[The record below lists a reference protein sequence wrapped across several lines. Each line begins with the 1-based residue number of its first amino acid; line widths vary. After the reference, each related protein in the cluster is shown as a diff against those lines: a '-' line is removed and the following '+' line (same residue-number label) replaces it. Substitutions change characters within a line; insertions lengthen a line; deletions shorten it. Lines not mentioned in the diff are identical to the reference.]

1 MSFIDLCI
9 SDFNI
14 VEFISLW
21 TLQKVTDFPS
31 AEDTGLSEDATKQ
44 ANKAVAAELQKHSV
58 KSITGTARKRKNP
71 YLAFTD
77 GAESY
82 YQKICG
88 Y

>member
-31 AEDTGLSEDATKQ
+31 AKDTGLSEDATKQ
-44 ANKAVAAELQKHSV
+44 ANKAVAWPSPMEQRATIRKYV
-58 KSITGTARKRKNP
+58 AINGNTA
-71 YLAFTD
+71 A
-77 GAESY
+77 
-82 YQKICG
+82 
-88 Y
+88 